1 MASWEVRRSG
11 PGSAPAALDLHH
23 EDHVDPMQQEVPSRQ
38 HRPPGSRETRARG
51 PAQSPP
57 HHSRPPTPARS
68 HGPPLTRTGAP
79 HPPPPIRSTPPL
91 QAHRRAACRRAR
103 YGLLVLCSTGSRAE
117 PATHQWPQYA
127 SQDVTGTELARLQRQ
142 AAVPGHSTRLD
153 LSHHL
158 AMTVAV
164 FGCDTHKL
172 APDARYPVVANSSM
186 PRPRSRVSGSR
197 GRRCRAR
204 RSRCRRGRG
213 RPAAPRRRPR
223 RS

>member
-79 HPPPPIRSTPPL
+79 HPPPPDSFDTTPAGSSTSRLSTSSLRTSSALLNRQP
-91 QAHRRAACRRAR
+91 RRAGHPSVAAVRQPRRDRHRAR
-103 YGLLVLCSTGSRAE
+103 PAATPSRR
-117 PATHQWPQYA
+117 PRPLDPPRPLPPSSDDRRRLRLRHPQ
-127 SQDVTGTELARLQRQ
+127 ARARR
-142 AAVPGHSTRLD
+142 AVPG
-153 LSHHL
+153 
-158 AMTVAV
+158 
-164 FGCDTHKL
+164 
-172 APDARYPVVANSSM
+172 
-186 PRPRSRVSGSR
+186 
-197 GRRCRAR
+197 RRELEHAK
-204 RSRCRRGRG
+204 
-213 RPAAPRRRPR
+213 A
-223 RS
+223 